1 MLKGKFRIYI
11 LVSTNAYEV
20 LASSAIILAKAV
32 CFYYISVLGGNRG
45 KEQKKKFF
53 VRLWKNS
60 YFQCNRGKHS
70 KLDSSSFEGCS
81 RSDFMR
87 FIFLKI
93 IALEFVP
100 CHVIVFTCTSGS
112 FNIYLLSL

>member
-20 LASSAIILAKAV
+20 LASSAIILSKAV

-45 KEQKKKFF
+45 KEQKKNF

-87 FIFLKI
+87 FVFLKI

-112 FNIYLLSL
+112 FNIYLVSL

>member
-45 KEQKKKFF
+45 KEQKKKFLSGF
-53 VRLWKNS
+53 
-60 YFQCNRGKHS
+60 GKIA
-70 KLDSSSFEGCS
+70 
-81 RSDFMR
+81 
-87 FIFLKI
+87 IFNATEENTASLILLVLKDVQGQI
-93 IALEFVP
+93 L
-100 CHVIVFTCTSGS
+100 
-112 FNIYLLSL
+112 